1 MDNIWLFFQR
11 FVDEQGNDM
20 VKIVRGSCY
29 TILEKINAMEWVARY
44 IEFVT
49 PDTVAMITNYFKDV
63 YTGPDAQRAKTF
75 VEYEHTSE
83 AIPTIIQKIRSK
95 ESEFANQE
103 LSFWQFDE
111 GLTML
116 LMILEPLVVNDEN
129 LDMMIKTGSVETVSR
144 LILLQRLSVD
154 IDTVEGGQLR
164 RANGDRSLTSYNNIL
179 EDEKFTDN
187 KGKII
192 PMKSFRYI
200 LRIMASCARDPNVV
214 GMYVRDKVYLSKI
227 LLLAEDLQSEET
239 VANCLKIF
247 RICLTNDQY
256 NDAVF
261 NRFPNILN
269 FMIF

>member
-1 MDNIWLFFQR
+1 
-11 FVDEQGNDM
+11 
-20 VKIVRGSCY
+20 
-29 TILEKINAMEWVARY
+29 
-44 IEFVT
+44 
-49 PDTVAMITNYFKDV
+49 
-63 YTGPDAQRAKTF
+63 
-75 VEYEHTSE
+75 
-83 AIPTIIQKIRSK
+83 
-95 ESEFANQE
+95 
-103 LSFWQFDE
+103 
-111 GLTML
+111 ML

-129 LDMMIKTGSVETVSR
+129 LDMMIKTGSVETVAK

-154 IDTVEGGQLR
+154 IDTQEGGQLR
-164 RANGDRSLTSYNNIL
+164 RANGDRSLTSYNDIL

-200 LRIMASCARDPNVV
+200 LRIMASAARDPNVI
-214 GMYVRDKVYLSKI
+214 GMFVRDKAYLSKL

-247 RICLTNDQY
+247 RIAITNEQY
-256 NDAVF
+256 ADATF